1 MEYILKE
8 KSDGQVITVK
18 DVQNVL
24 IEMMKDIDELCR
36 KNNIEYV
43 LTGGSTLGAIRHG
56 GFIPWDDDLDIAMMR
71 DQYKKFI
78 KVLKTQLSDKYVFHC
93 FEVNKKYTV
102 TWPAMKIRKK
112 GTYIKEVNSLLPN
125 KCTDCDGIFIDV
137 FIYDHMSNITA
148 IDLPFRLFNSIL
160 MPVIVFFENLNINP
174 VLLKRIY
181 RGNAVLYGKLNR
193 KSKYVGDELTWTY
206 RSPLHPLKY
215 IYDEMFPAKYVK
227 FENITLPVQ
236 NNAHEYLVRRFG
248 PNYMTPPPEKK
259 RIPKHIVDIS
269 LVSDKPENR

>member
-1 MEYILKE
+1 
-8 KSDGQVITVK
+8 
-18 DVQNVL
+18 
-24 IEMMKDIDELCR
+24 
-36 KNNIEYV
+36 
-43 LTGGSTLGAIRHG
+43 
-56 GFIPWDDDLDIAMMR
+56 
-71 DQYKKFI
+71 
-78 KVLKTQLSDKYVFHC
+78 
-93 FEVNKKYTV
+93 
-102 TWPAMKIRKK
+102 MKIRK

-259 RIPKHIVDIS
+259 
-269 LVSDKPENR
+269 NT